1 MHGNLEL
8 FKTDSNEKSFVE
20 WSKDFSADSRTEQI
34 AADLDKYPEL
44 RSTMEKLVPD
54 FVQYVDFWRRYYF
67 LRNELDMEEQKRKE
81 LLKGIIFIWLWFYFF
96 AV

>member
-1 MHGNLEL
+1 MEL
-8 FKTDSNEKSFVE
+8 FKTDSTEPTFVE
-20 WSKDFSADSRTEQI
+20 WSKDFSADKKTEQI

-54 FVQYVDFWRRYYF
+54 SVQYGDFWRRYYF

-81 LLKGIIFIWLWFYFF
+81 LLKGKNEIY
-96 AV
+96 ASYEG